1 MKEKDS
7 DDEEDNYVYKEM
19 FAITT
24 YKVILVGESGVGKTC
39 IMKRFVNNEFKDS
52 TSATLSASYVEKS
65 IELKK
70 YNGKKINFGIWDTVG
85 QEKYRSIAKTFFQK
99 ATAAIIVYDIT
110 LKSSFEEIKKFW
122 YNLVINSCPHGINKS
137 LYFFNHYY
145 FYNYSC
151 CNSC

>member
-39 IMKRFVNNEFKDS
+39 IMNRLIKNEYKNN

-65 IELKK
+65 IVLEK
-70 YNGKKINFGIWDTVG
+70 YNGKKINFGIWDTIG
-85 QEKYRSIAKTFFQK
+85 QEKYRSLAKNYFQK

-110 LKSSFEEIKKFW
+110 
-122 YNLVINSCPHGINKS
+122 
-137 LYFFNHYY
+137 
-145 FYNYSC
+145 
-151 CNSC
+151 

>member
-19 FAITT
+19 FSIKT

-39 IMKRFVNNEFKDS
+39 IMNRFVKNEFKNN
-52 TSATLSASYVEKS
+52 TSATLSAGYVEKS

-85 QEKYRSIAKTFFQK
+85 QEKYRSLAKNFFQN

-110 LKSSFEEIKKFW
+110 LESSFEEIKNFW
-122 YNLVINSCPHGINKS
+122 YKLVINSSPQGITKFLS
-137 LYFFNHYY
+137 FFNH
-145 FYNYSC
+145 
-151 CNSC
+151 